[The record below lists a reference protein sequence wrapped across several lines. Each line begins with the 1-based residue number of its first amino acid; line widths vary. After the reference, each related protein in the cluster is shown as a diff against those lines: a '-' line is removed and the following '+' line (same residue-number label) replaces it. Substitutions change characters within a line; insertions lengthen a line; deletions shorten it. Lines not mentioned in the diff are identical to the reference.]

1 MPVLLAPLLLFVLL
15 LVFFP
20 VGSVSDVVLRN
31 MLTNAIRV
39 YDSLC
44 WLMMVIVGSY
54 NRQQEQGSIVLI
66 MVNRG
71 SNMDK

>member
-1 MPVLLAPLLLFVLL
+1 M
-15 LVFFP
+15 
-20 VGSVSDVVLRN
+20 
-31 MLTNAIRV
+31 MV